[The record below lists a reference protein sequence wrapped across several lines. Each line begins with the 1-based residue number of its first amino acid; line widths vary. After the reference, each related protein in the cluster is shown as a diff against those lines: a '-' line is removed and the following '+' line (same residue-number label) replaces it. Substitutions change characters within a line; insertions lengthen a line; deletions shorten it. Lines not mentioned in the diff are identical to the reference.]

1 MQIEIDFEVWKAL
14 TILRET
20 EEMSFSDVLRK
31 LLKLGDPKA
40 IPAPTASAEQAG
52 GALFKGVNLPDG
64 TLFRV
69 TYKGRMYTAK
79 IQNGQWIDE
88 NGVVRS
94 SPSDAAGAI
103 TETQVNGWRF
113 WEVKRPKDARWRRLD
128 MLKS

>member
-14 TILRET
+14 TILKET

-31 LLKLGDPKA
+31 LLKLGEPNA
-40 IPAPTASAEQAG
+40 IPTPTASAERIG
-52 GALFKGVNLPDG
+52 GALFKGVSLPDR

-79 IQNGQWIDE
+79 TQNGRWIDE

-113 WEVKRPKDARWRRLD
+113 WEVKRPKGRVPCGGVA
-128 MLKS
+128 